1 MQDIGPDMED
11 LLRKASENYPLK
23 QTEDRWDEI
32 ASKISS
38 GTMPNSTVQKT
49 IRSKKYFAAPLLL
62 LMFLFLGL
70 FILRQ
75 VQSDSLGQKDLVKTE
90 AFSQKV
96 NAASTKQLPVNTK
109 EKTNK
114 GYQATTNND
123 NGQFN
128 DVKRNLN
135 STVSRNN
142 SINDVR
148 TVGLKNIDKQKSINA
163 ENGWLNYAEAI
174 VRSNKDNDAISK
186 IIIGPY
192 VNEISLQ

>member
-1 MQDIGPDMED
+1 MNRREAVQ
-11 LLRKASENYPLK
+11 N
-23 QTEDRWDEI
+23 
-32 ASKISS
+32 IS
-38 GTMPNSTVQKT
+38 
-49 IRSKKYFAAPLLL
+49 LLL
-62 LMFLFLGL
+62 GGTLVGMNAFLTGCKT
-70 FILRQ
+70 
-75 VQSDSLGQKDLVKTE
+75 DTGKTE

-148 TVGLKNIDKQKSINA
+148 TVGLKNIDKQN
-163 ENGWLNYAEAI
+163 
-174 VRSNKDNDAISK
+174 
-186 IIIGPY
+186 
-192 VNEISLQ
+192 